1 MKQYAIIP
9 VADPVRP
16 DALVSLLKEHNVEM
30 YDHYAP
36 RVWFV
41 KYNGTVQQLTDL
53 HGRTIS
59 RPTSA
64 SSFWVSSFGSRSRG
78 ATDSHVRTCGN
89 GWSRRSMTSSRE
101 SRRRRRPSDKG
112 K

>member
-53 HGRTIS
+53 LWPDDQPADQRVIFLGVVLRIPIEGSNGFARTDL
-59 RPTSA
+59 
-64 SSFWVSSFGSRSRG
+64 WE
-78 ATDSHVRTCGN
+78 
-89 GWSRRSMTSSRE
+89 WLE
-101 SRRRRRPSDKG
+101 SPFDDLV
-112 K
+112 